1 MNTIDIL
8 KNKLNQLS
16 QDFQF
21 LIEENRRLKMELENL
36 KDKNDLF
43 TRNSEDL
50 ILTINNKLKSEDKS

>member
-8 KNKLNQLS
+8 KNKLNQIS
-16 QDFQF
+16 KDFQT
-21 LIEENRRLKMELENL
+21 LMDENRRLKLELENL